1 MEGGPP
7 GFPQDNTCPVVLRC
21 PSELLNVSPTGLSP
35 PLADLPRSFGYTS
48 ESHGSKPDGSYNPCV
63 QARRFGLI
71 PVRSPL
77 LGESLLISLPP
88 GTKMFQFPGF
98 ASHTLQ
104 HGMTLYYQSRVA
116 PFGNPR
122 FKGCLLLTEAYRS
135 WPRPS
140 SLPDA
145 KASTVRP

>member
-1 MEGGPP
+1 MSRGTQVPIRAPHSFAYRTFTFFDRPSQTVRLPAESR
-7 GFPQDNTCPVVLRC
+7 GF
-21 PSELLNVSPTGLSP
+21 
-35 PLADLPRSFGYTS
+35 
-48 ESHGSKPDGSYNPCV
+48 KPDRSYTPHV
-63 QARRFGLI
+63 QARRFGLL

-104 HGMTLYYQSRVA
+104 HGMTLYYQGRVP

-135 WPRPS
+135 
-140 SLPDA
+140 
-145 KASTVRP
+145 